1 MITTGKASWAIV
13 TGEEGTGDG
22 DPSLSFG
29 GSLMADQARPPADR
43 LENRVEFETLISD
56 TSASLFSAPP
66 EQLDR
71 AVERGLKRVRD
82 FFQADRCALLSVS
95 ADQQV
100 VSVRLASYAEGL
112 PRVFDDLNLMPMF
125 PWSSHRLLVER
136 APVRISRIAD
146 LPPEADAERGLW
158 IRMPIRSAL
167 TLPIETGGIVSHL
180 IALNTVHQERE
191 WPEAFVTRLRVFGEL
206 LVSAL
211 ERRAMVAGLRDA
223 QERVSLA
230 ADLAEAGLWI
240 LDCRTGVFWAT
251 ERARVI
257 FGCSPEEVVSVERL
271 EASAHPDDRDRL
283 RGAIERSVLGG
294 EPVDVE
300 YRILPGDGRV
310 RWVASRGRL
319 QGTPTGEP
327 DRLIGVSI
335 DITERKRAEDEL
347 RDLSQRLIR
356 AHEEERAL
364 LARELHD
371 DVTQRLAV
379 LAIDVGRAELAAPDG
394 AQAETMRAVREGL
407 ARLSEDIHSLAY
419 QLHPS
424 VLEELGLAD
433 ALRTEFERTGRR
445 GRVELSVE
453 LDPLL
458 PAVGRDAALCLFRV
472 AQEALNNVIR
482 HAGARAARVA
492 LRQRDGGL
500 LLGVRDDGVGF
511 DPGRAREGRSLG
523 LASMREG
530 GGGLKGRLHF

>member
-1 MITTGKASWAIV
+1 VLS
-13 TGEEGTGDG
+13 DD
-22 DPSLSFG
+22 DPSLSFD
-29 GSLMADQARPPADR
+29 GSVMADPGPRSADHLEQR
-43 LENRVEFETLISD
+43 LEFETLISD
-56 TSASLFSAPP
+56 TSASLRAAPP

-71 AVERGLKRVRD
+71 AVERGLARVRD

-100 VSVRLASYAEGL
+100 VRVRLASYAEGL
-112 PRVFDDLNLMPMF
+112 PRVREDLNLAQVF
-125 PWSSHRLLVER
+125 PWSSHGLLVER
-136 APVRISRIAD
+136 APVRMSRMAD

-191 WPEAFVTRLRVFGEL
+191 WPEAFVTRLRVLGEM
-206 LVSAL
+206 LVGAL
-211 ERRAMVAGLRDA
+211 ERQAMVAGLRESE
-223 QERVSLA
+223 ERVSLA

-240 LDCRTGVFWAT
+240 LDYRTGVLWAT

-257 FGCSPEEVVSVERL
+257 LGCSPDEVVNVERL
-271 EASAHPDDRDRL
+271 ETSAHPGDRDRL
-283 RGAIERSVLGG
+283 RGAIERSARAG

-300 YRILPGDGRV
+300 YRILPGDGRE

-319 QGTPTGEP
+319 QFTPTGEP

-335 DITERKRAEDEL
+335 DITERRRAGDEL

-379 LAIDVGRAELAAPDG
+379 LAIDVGRAELAAPGG
-394 AQAETMRAVREGL
+394 AQAGTMRAVREGL
-407 ARLSEDIHSLAY
+407 ARLSEDIHSLA
-419 QLHPS
+419 S
-424 VLEELGLAD
+424 E
-433 ALRTEFERTGRR
+433 ALRTECERLGRR

-453 LDPLL
+453 LDPV
-458 PAVGRDAALCLFRV
+458 PADVGKDVALCLFRV
-472 AQEALNNVIR
+472 AQEALRNVIR
-482 HAGARAARVA
+482 HAGARAASVA
-492 LRQRDGGL
+492 LRQRVGGL

-511 DPGRAREGRSLG
+511 DPGSRRERRSLG
-523 LASMREG
+523 LASMRERVRLVNGTLDIESAPGQGTAIVAWVPREG
-530 GGGLKGRLHF
+530 GSR